1 MDMLTSIGNTPL
13 IHLKNLS
20 KEAGANIYVKA
31 EMRNPGGSIK
41 DRASLAYVK
50 DALATGTLT
59 QDGTVI
65 EATSGNLGIGLA
77 VVCAELGIRLIVC
90 MPESASI
97 ERRKLMQGLGAEI
110 ILTPANKGMSGAQ
123 EKAEE
128 LYNNSKNAFRP
139 NQFSNPIGPKAHY
152 ESTGPE
158 IRAQAMQEKISIDAF
173 VAGAGSGATFMGVG
187 KYLKEYYP
195 LIFLGIIEPEES
207 AVLSGKPAAPH
218 GIQGIGAGFVP
229 DIVDKSL
236 ITEILTVNTRTAK
249 ETARKALKTDALNG
263 GISTGANIAAALELS
278 KRKEFQGK
286 NIVTIACDTGERY
299 MSTDLFIQE

>member
-1 MDMLTSIGNTPL
+1 
-13 IHLKNLS
+13 
-20 KEAGANIYVKA
+20 
-31 EMRNPGGSIK
+31 MRNPGGSIK

-50 DALATGTLT
+50 DALATGKLT

-263 GISTGANIAAALELS
+263 GISTARILRQPLNFPNARNFKARTSSPLPATRANATCPQI
-278 KRKEFQGK
+278 
-286 NIVTIACDTGERY
+286 
-299 MSTDLFIQE
+299 LFMQE

>member
-1 MDMLTSIGNTPL
+1 MDILASIGNTPL

-41 DRASLAYVK
+41 DRASLAYIK
-50 DALATGTLT
+50 DALATGKLT
-59 QDGTVI
+59 KNGTVI

-77 VVCAELGIRLIVC
+77 VVCAEMGIKLVVC

-110 ILTPANKGMSGAQ
+110 VLTPAAKGMSGAQ

-128 LYNNSKNAFRP
+128 LFNNTQNAYRP

-152 ESTGPE
+152 ETTGPE
-158 IRAQAMQEKISIDAF
+158 IYAEATKNNIHIDAF
-173 VAGAGSGATFMGVG
+173 IAGAGSGATFMGTG
-187 KYLKEYYP
+187 KYLKEQYP
-195 LIFLGIIEPEES
+195 DIFLGIIEPKES
-207 AVLSGKPAAPH
+207 PVLSGKAAAPH
-218 GIQGIGAGFVP
+218 GIQGIGANFVP
-229 DIVDKSL
+229 SIIDRSIIS
-236 ITEILTVNTRTAK
+236 EILTVDTQTAK
-249 ETARKALKTDALNG
+249 EFARKALKMDAVNA
-263 GISTGANIAAALELS
+263 GISSGANFACAVALA
-278 KRKEFQGK
+278 KRPEFQGK

-299 MSTDLFIQE
+299 MSTDLFLA

>member
-1 MDMLTSIGNTPL
+1 MDILSSIGNTPL

-31 EMRNPGGSIK
+31 EMRNPGASIK
-41 DRASLAYVK
+41 DRASLAYIK
-50 DALATGTLT
+50 DALATGKLT
-59 QDGTVI
+59 HDGTVI

-77 VVCAELGIRLIVC
+77 IVCAELGIKLVVC

-128 LYNNSKNAFRP
+128 LFNSTPNAYRP

-152 ESTGPE
+152 ETTGPE
-158 IRAQAMQEKISIDAF
+158 IYAEASKNSIHIDAF
-173 VAGAGSGATFMGVG
+173 VAGAGSGATFMGIG
-187 KYLKEYYP
+187 KYLKEQNP
-195 LIFLGIIEPEES
+195 HIFLGIIEPEES

-229 DIVDKSL
+229 SIIEKSM
-236 ITEILTVNTRTAK
+236 ISEILTVNTQTAK
-249 ETARKALKTDALNG
+249 EFARKALKMDALNA
-263 GISTGANIAAALELS
+263 GISSGANIACAAALA
-278 KRKEFQGK
+278 KRPEFQGK
-286 NIVTIACDTGERY
+286 NIITIACDTGERY
-299 MSTDLFIQE
+299 MSTDLFLA